1 MMRQTSFG
9 KKAGIII
16 VILLIAGVVVA
27 GIAVQRSTNYQ
38 QHASNY
44 NDLNTAQDITN
55 TNNPDGTMGPI
66 DYTTNFSNTFP
77 QVYLGTLD
85 MHLTDPS
92 QGHKP
97 TDIPVTGDPFHTLPT
112 QARGNGQGNT
122 KQDNQN
128 GTNPSTAS
136 GNENNVSAGGPQAVT
151 SLVLTVTK
159 VEVHLA
165 YIALPGEKVTPP
177 VSSQNQTQGKPTVS
191 PSPKTNQNVDNW
203 ETLNIGGIQI
213 VDLVQLANTKNFTSL
228 GLTKLTGGLY
238 TEVRL
243 YVSKATATLADGTH
257 VTLVIPGRAN
267 TVRIVE
273 PFYIV
278 SGKTTTLS
286 LDFDAQNSV
295 IKAGDMYLL
304 KPVVAHFSQQ
314 NQE

>member
-1 MMRQTSFG
+1 MTRQTSFG

-44 NDLNTAQDITN
+44 NDLNTAQDIIS

-85 MHLTDPS
+85 VHLTDPS
-92 QGHKP
+92 QEHKP
-97 TDIPVTGDPFHTLPT
+97 TDIPVTTGADPSHTLPT
-112 QARGNGQGNT
+112 QVRGNGQGNA
-122 KQDNQN
+122 KQENQN
-128 GTNPSTAS
+128 DNITPGTAS
-136 GNENNVSAGGPQAVT
+136 ENKSNVNAGGPQTVT
-151 SLVLTVTK
+151 SLILTVTK

-165 YIALPGEKVTPP
+165 YVALPGEKVTP
-177 VSSQNQTQGKPTVS
+177 QDQTQGKPTVS
-191 PSPKTNQNVDNW
+191 PSPKTNQHVDNW

-228 GLTKLTGGLY
+228 GLTQLTGGLY

-257 VTLVIPGRAN
+257 VTLVIPGKAN
-267 TVRIVE
+267 IVRIVE

-295 IKAGDMYLL
+295 IKAGDVYLL